1 MKKLHMRG
9 TTAFWPLVLSALL
22 LVPLG
27 AAADGLGK
35 PTDENLAVAQAIQ
48 EPGSID
54 GAGLGAETGA
64 TILGG
69 IDASTGSAASCGLDG
84 SIGSDEGARP
94 LSEAGE
100 ASLSVSMTSPRLGQ
114 VSGVDYYAEGPL
126 GAEVVLM
133 GEEASGMVL
142 FANGEAVSGFSWDRD
157 GKEARVFID
166 CSGISGLALEARGAD
181 GVLLSSLRYGEQG
194 TYDSEGDEVDGTSF
208 GFAPAFL
215 PARVLVDGA
224 AVQSGETVFSPSD
237 SCEVRIEVPDSP
249 LYSGTAISVNNKS
262 DEGWAESEERAD
274 GNAIHAFTKRFGG
287 EGRYAFDV
295 RVAMPWDSGAE
306 LSSCSAVLCVDR
318 TAPRV
323 EVGFDGDVPSGEV
336 DGLPCFNRGRTATV
350 KVHETSF
357 AADLVDMKAPGGCI
371 GTWEEREP
379 GVHEARIEFPD
390 DGVCRLQVT
399 ASDPAGNASSPYD
412 SGEFAMDLTPPRLH
426 VDFEGPQEAGYVDGT
441 AFFNGGRVATIAIE
455 EENYDPDLVRIETNG
470 NVSWDEDSTKSA
482 RVVFERDDT
491 YYLRIS
497 VQDMAGNVADP
508 YDSGTFVVDTRPP
521 RISVVFSGAE
531 QAGEQDGTG
540 FFAGSRQASISV
552 EDEHLDPAG
561 VQIVTSG
568 SVERRDEASG
578 TATVRFSEE
587 GNHSLV
593 VTASDRAGNAAN
605 PYESAPFIVDT
616 SEPEV
621 SMRVSRPLS
630 GTDGDTDY
638 FNDAVTLSIEVRDE
652 NFDPASRVDSQGASS
667 ESSWERVDGFWAK
680 RLVYTE
686 GARSTPEVFARD
698 LAGNAAHARYGQAT
712 YDGAGRPLTGR
723 ALVVDATP
731 PDIDISFDGAEPRNE
746 KYFNAA
752 RTATVTVRDA
762 SFDPSLINVEA
773 TGSIGPW
780 VASSGDAH
788 VVEVEFAQEGTHTL
802 SVSGKDKAGNEAE
815 PRSIDEFVVDLS
827 APQVEL
833 LGASEG
839 AAYADEVDL
848 QAAVLDEVGID
859 PSSVQVSLTGAKR
872 GQVEV
877 PLPTEA
883 DACSVSWDL
892 GGFERVPEADDVYT
906 ACVTACDLA
915 GNDAQGTVTFSV
927 NRFGSTFRILNADEL
942 ERNGGYLAQAPEVV
956 MQEIN
961 VSGLPLG
968 GQGISLSC
976 GANVEELGEKS
987 DGGTKGFEVQELP
1000 GEAPGGWGS
1009 YLYIV
1014 GPENFS
1020 ADGRYIVA
1028 AYSRDRANNLNSSTG
1043 FFDRESGT
1051 EKSAQA
1057 EFVLDTTAPTIDD
1070 IDVAPGQTIV
1080 SDGYECA
1087 FTVGE
1092 DIGLLRVDAWL
1103 DGEPVELREGT
1114 SGSYS
1119 LLIGPRENE
1128 PRELRVE
1135 AVDLAGNERFESVRG
1150 FYVTADPGEATARS
1164 VRTAFWALCGIAFAT
1179 LAVCW
1184 AARALKSRAQK
1195 E

>member
-1 MKKLHMRG
+1 M
-9 TTAFWPLVLSALL
+9 AL
-22 LVPLG
+22 
-27 AAADGLGK
+27 
-35 PTDENLAVAQAIQ
+35 Q
-48 EPGSID
+48 
-54 GAGLGAETGA
+54 
-64 TILGG
+64 
-69 IDASTGSAASCGLDG
+69 
-84 SIGSDEGARP
+84 
-94 LSEAGE
+94 SE
-100 ASLSVSMTSPRLGQ
+100 
-114 VSGVDYYAEGPL
+114 
-126 GAEVVLM
+126 
-133 GEEASGMVL
+133 
-142 FANGEAVSGFSWDRD
+142 
-157 GKEARVFID
+157 
-166 CSGISGLALEARGAD
+166 
-181 GVLLSSLRYGEQG
+181 
-194 TYDSEGDEVDGTSF
+194 
-208 GFAPAFL
+208 
-215 PARVLVDGA
+215 
-224 AVQSGETVFSPSD
+224 ETVFSSSD

-249 LYSGTAISVNNKS
+249 LYSGTAISVNGKL
-262 DEGWAESEERAD
+262 DEDWAESEERAD
-274 GNAIHAFTKRFGG
+274 GNSTHAFTKRFGG

-295 RVAMPWDSGAE
+295 RVAMPWDSDAD

-323 EVGFDGDVPSGEV
+323 EVEFDGDVPSGEV

-350 KVHETSF
+350 KVREANFEAKLMDIKT
-357 AADLVDMKAPGGCI
+357 PGGHI
-371 GTWEEREP
+371 GAWQEREP
-379 GVHEARIEFPD
+379 GLHEARVEFLD

-412 SGEFAMDLTPPRLH
+412 SGEFVMDLTSPRLH

-470 NVSWDEDSTKSA
+470 NVSWDGDNPKSA
-482 RVVFERDDT
+482 RVVFECDDM

-540 FFAGSRQASISV
+540 FFAGSRQASIFV
-552 EDEHLDPAG
+552 EDEHLDPAS
-561 VQIVTSG
+561 VQITTSG
-568 SVERRDEASG
+568 SVEGRDDASG

-593 VTASDRAGNAAN
+593 VTASDRAGNAAE
-605 PYESAPFIVDT
+605 PYESGLFVVDT
-616 SEPEV
+616 SAPEV
-621 SMRVSRPLS
+621 SMKVSRPLS
-630 GTDGDTDY
+630 GTDGDADY

-652 NFDPASRVDSQGASS
+652 NFDPASEVDSQGASS
-667 ESSWERVDGFWAK
+667 ESSWERADGSWVK

-686 GARSTPEVFARD
+686 GARSSPEVFARD
-698 LAGNAAHARYGQAT
+698 LAGNATHARYGQAT
-712 YDGAGRPLTGR
+712 YDGAGRPLTGQG
-723 ALVVDATP
+723 LVVDATP

-746 KYFNAA
+746 KYFNTA

-762 SFDPSLINVEA
+762 SFEPALIQVET
-773 TGSIGPW
+773 TGSIGSW
-780 VASSGDAH
+780 AAFSEDVH
-788 VVEVEFAQEGTHTL
+788 VVQVEFAQEGAHTL
-802 SVSGKDKAGNEAE
+802 SVMGKDKAGNEAE
-815 PRSIDEFVVDLS
+815 PRSVDEFIVDLS

-839 AAYADEVDL
+839 AAYADGVDL
-848 QAAVLDEVGID
+848 QAAVIDEVGID

-872 GQVEV
+872 GRVGV
-877 PLPTEA
+877 PLPTER
-883 DACSVSWDL
+883 DAYSASWDL

-906 ACVTACDLA
+906 VCVTACDLA
-915 GNDAQGTVTFSV
+915 GNDARGTVTFSV
-927 NRFGSTFRILNADEL
+927 NRFGSTFRVLNADEL

-956 MQEIN
+956 VQEIN

-976 GANVEELGEKS
+976 GANVEELSEKG

-1000 GEAPGGWGS
+1000 SEGPDSWAS
-1009 YLYIV
+1009 YLYKV

-1020 ADGRYIVA
+1020 TDGRYIVA
-1028 AYSRDRANNLNSSTG
+1028 AYSRDRAHNLNSSAG

-1057 EFVLDTTAPTIDD
+1057 EFVLDTTVPTIDD
-1070 IDVAPGQTIV
+1070 IGVASGQTIV

-1092 DIGLLRVDAWL
+1092 DIGLSRVSAWL
-1103 DGEPVELREGT
+1103 DGEPVELREGA

-1119 LLIGPRENE
+1119 LLIGPKENE
-1128 PRELRVE
+1128 PRELRIE
-1135 AVDLAGNERFESVRG
+1135 AADLAGNERSESVRG

-1164 VRTAFWALCGIAFAT
+1164 VHTAFWALCVIAFAT
-1179 LAVCW
+1179 VAVSG
-1184 AARALKSRAQK
+1184 AARALKSRVQK